1 MASGDYASTATP
13 PTVAERKDV
22 SVSRVE
28 CKATVRG
35 KGNLVIELYKHLA
48 PVTVNAIIRSLPIS
62 SRVTVYPRA
71 MVCVLTGLR
80 TGVEKQRFE
89 FSRGDIAFLAANGS
103 ICFFVANAKSQSPL
117 NPIGKVQSNHEL
129 LDRLT
134 PGDVLEILQPLDA
147 GAHT

>member
-1 MASGDYASTATP
+1 LASGESA
-13 PTVAERKDV
+13 AERKDV

-35 KGNLVIELYKHLA
+35 KGEVVLELYKHLA
-48 PVTVNAIIRSLPIS
+48 PVTVNAIMRALPIS

-71 MVCVLTGLR
+71 MVCLLTSLR

-103 ICFFVANAKSQSPL
+103 ICFFMANAKSQSPL
-117 NPIGKVQSNHEL
+117 NPIGKIQSGPEL
-129 LDRLT
+129 LDKLS
-134 PGDVLEILQPLDA
+134 PGDVMEIVQLLDT
-147 GAHT
+147 GAQT